1 MGRYSILLLVVSFYN
16 TLGFEIREFRIMSQT
31 GQLLSALKKC
41 LRARGMTYRDLAKS
55 LDISEASVK
64 RIFSQQTFTLGRLE
78 DVCRVLDMSIYDLA
92 KLTRMRG
99 EDEVTVLTR
108 DQEQA
113 LADDSTLLT
122 YFYLL
127 LIGWTPESIAAEHH
141 LDELQQTRILT
152 RLDRLKL
159 LDLYPKNRV
168 RLRTSRRIVWRTDG
182 AIRKQYERQVKDQ
195 FMKYRFRETDELF
208 WLETSELSDASL
220 KVLIRKL
227 EKLSQEFDELAELDL
242 NVPRKKKRSIGLML
256 ALRPWT
262 YWQLLEPKSQQLHPA
277 KSATQGSIQ

>member
-1 MGRYSILLLVVSFYN
+1 
-16 TLGFEIREFRIMSQT
+16 MSQT
-31 GQLLSALKKC
+31 SQLLGALKKC
-41 LRARGMTYRDLAKS
+41 LRAKGMTYRDLAKS
-55 LDISEASVK
+55 LEISEASVK
-64 RIFSQQTFTLGRLE
+64 RVFSQQTFTLSRLE

-92 KLTRMRG
+92 KLTKMRT
-99 EDEVTVLTR
+99 EDEVTELTK

-113 LADDSTLLT
+113 LAKDSTLLT

-127 LIGWTPESIAAEHH
+127 LIGWTPDSIAGEHD

-152 RLDRLKL
+152 RLDQLKL

-168 RLRTSRRIVWRTDG
+168 RLRTSRRIVWRADG
-182 AIRKQYERQVKDQ
+182 AIRKQYEQQVKEQ
-195 FMKYRFRETDELF
+195 FMRYRFRETDELF
-208 WLETSELSDASL
+208 WLDTSELSDASL
-220 KVLIRKL
+220 KVLVRKL

-262 YWQLLEPKSQQLHPA
+262 YWQLLEQTSQQLGPT
-277 KSATQGSIQ
+277 KPVN